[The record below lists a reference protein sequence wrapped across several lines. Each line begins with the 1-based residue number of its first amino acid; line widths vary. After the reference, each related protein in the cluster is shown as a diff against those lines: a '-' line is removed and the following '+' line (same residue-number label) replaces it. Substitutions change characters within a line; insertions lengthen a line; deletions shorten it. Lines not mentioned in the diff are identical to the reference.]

1 MRTVGIKGHL
11 VDRSNLGKDSD
22 CFCMYF
28 MSNTIM
34 TMIVNLIRSSHDDG
48 AELHD
53 SDDDLDGRDS
63 NNNNAVHVL

>member
-1 MRTVGIKGHL
+1 MIK
-11 VDRSNLGKDSD
+11 VV
-22 CFCMYF
+22 
-28 MSNTIM
+28 I
-34 TMIVNLIRSSHDDG
+34 TMIVNLIRSSHGDG